1 MTERHRSRAH
11 DAHDAHEAHDA
22 HDAHDEALTS
32 DSPPELH
39 SALAH
44 LGEGA
49 ALKAEAAGRLDAV
62 LRAQLALTHKA
73 ARRLISTGK
82 VRVNG
87 ALALKWETPVRRG
100 DDLAVEMNAPNPKR
114 SESLGA
120 VLVFQDD
127 AIAVLSKPA
136 GLLSAPGPD
145 EDEPS
150 ALVAACRL
158 CRGPRR
164 PRVVHRLD
172 KDTSGLL
179 VFARTIPAARA
190 LQRGLQAHAVRR
202 LYRCVVRGVVLGEG
216 GYISSGLVRDA
227 GRGKRGSAEGT
238 RRRHPLGPPPP
249 PREVEGQW
257 ALTRYR
263 VVARSEEATALEVE
277 LFTGRTHQ
285 IRVHLAEVGHPILGE
300 WVYGP
305 CRPLA
310 PRLALHAARL
320 LLPHPFTGEP
330 MTFDAPWPGDLAGV
344 YPRPQGW

>member
-1 MTERHRSRAH
+1 MSEHQGQGQGQEQEQEQGQEHEETQAAFERIGERA
-11 DAHDAHEAHDA
+11 D
-22 HDAHDEALTS
+22 
-32 DSPPELH
+32 
-39 SALAH
+39 
-44 LGEGA
+44 
-49 ALKAEAAGRLDAV
+49 LKAEETGRLDAA
-62 LRAQLALTHKA
+62 LRAQLSLTHKA

-82 VRVNG
+82 VSVNG
-87 ALALKWETPVRRG
+87 ALALKWEAKVRRG
-100 DDLAVEMNAPNPKR
+100 DAITVEMNAPNPKR

-127 AIAVLSKPA
+127 AIAVINKPA

-150 ALVAACRL
+150 ALIAANRL

-179 VFARTIPAARA
+179 VFARTIPAARVI
-190 LQRGLQAHAVRR
+190 QQGLQAHAVRR
-202 LYRCVVRGVVLGEG
+202 LYRCVVRGVVQGEG
-216 GYISSGLVRDA
+216 AYISSGLVRDA

-249 PREVEGQW
+249 YREVEGQW

-263 VVARSEEATALEVE
+263 VVARGEESTALEVE

-285 IRVHLAEVGHPILGE
+285 IRIHLAEIGHPILGE

-305 CRPLA
+305 CRRLA

-320 LLPHPFTGEP
+320 LLPHPFTGEQV
-330 MTFDAPWPGDLAGV
+330 TFDAPWPDDLSSV
-344 YPRPQGW
+344 YPRPEGW